1 MTGELLSLELIELK
15 IFEHF
20 IRLQNLKEIN
30 IHDVHDQIQGHLLAH
45 ARTRDI
51 SFYMLYDISYMP
63 YHINIPI
70 LYANYCKYCSTL
82 NPEEILNQVEI
93 GTYLVYQK

>member
-45 ARTRDI
+45 AGTRDI
-51 SFYMLYDISYMP
+51 SFYMLYDIPYSEYHICRTISIFPCYMP
-63 YHINIPI
+63 IIVNIVVPQI
-70 LYANYCKYCSTL
+70 LKKS
-82 NPEEILNQVEI
+82 
-93 GTYLVYQK
+93 